1 MTTGQGG
8 VLPVMDIDLLVEA
21 ALRRALVEP
30 AGRLLYTSKEG
41 EPGLFPATA
50 PGRRAAAKAIQERY
64 IDPAPEV
71 GAECGRITAKGREKI
86 AGSLCPKTILEDFVR
101 VLEHRQGIA
110 RQMLAGAQKQI
121 DQLERM
127 QAGLGELR
135 SALLGEEP
143 PRGSQTAESAHP
155 CDSNSHQPGA
165 IGLLAGSLGIVR
177 EFLAGHE
184 RSSGADLLLFQLYDH
199 LTGRLG
205 PITLGEFHDQLRV
218 WHGEGFVAL
227 HPWTGPLYQMPRP
240 EVALLTGHEIA
251 CYVRWSGNP
260 EVFPSESLTAQQTTS
275 RTAQAGQP
283 TLRTT
288 QAGQSRSLV
297 V

>member
-1 MTTGQGG
+1 MRVLCDDGQGG
-8 VLPVMDIDLLVEA
+8 ALAVMDIDLLVEA

-50 PGRRAAAKAIQERY
+50 PGRRASAKALQERY
-64 IDPAPEV
+64 LESAPDV
-71 GAECGRITAKGREKI
+71 GAECARITVKGREKI
-86 AGSLCPKTILEDFVR
+86 AGSLCTKTILEDFVR

-121 DQLERM
+121 DQLDRM

-143 PRGSQTAESAHP
+143 PRSPQTAEAAHN
-155 CDSNSHQPGA
+155 SNKPVAVQ
-165 IGLLAGSLGIVR
+165 LLAGALGMVR
-177 EFLAGHE
+177 DFLAEHE
-184 RSSGADLLLFQLYDH
+184 RCSGADLLLFQLYDH

-205 PITLGEFHDQLRV
+205 PISLGEFHDQLRV

-251 CYVRWSGNP
+251 CYVRWSGHP
-260 EVFPSESLTAQQTTS
+260 EVSAPELLTTQQTTS
-275 RTAQAGQP
+275 RTVQAGQF
-283 TLRTT
+283 
-288 QAGQSRSLV
+288 RSLV

>member
-1 MTTGQGG
+1 
-8 VLPVMDIDLLVEA
+8 MDIDLLVEA

-30 AGRLLYTSKEG
+30 SGRLLYTSKDG
-41 EPGLFPATA
+41 EPGLFPSTA
-50 PGRRAAAKAIQERY
+50 PGRRAAAKAIQEGY
-64 IDPAPEV
+64 LDPAPEV
-71 GAECGRITAKGREKI
+71 GADCARITAKGREKI

-110 RQMLAGAQKQI
+110 RQMLSNAQKQI

-135 SALLGEEP
+135 SALLGEDN
-143 PRGSQTAESAHP
+143 PRSSQIAEATLSPNQNTTANGQNYLTQGGPSP
-155 CDSNSHQPGA
+155 
-165 IGLLAGSLGIVR
+165 LAGSLPIVS
-177 EFLAGHE
+177 EFLAEHE
-184 RSSGADLLLFQLYDH
+184 RSSGADLLLFQLFDH
-199 LTGRLG
+199 LTERLG
-205 PITLGEFHDQLRV
+205 PISLGEFHDQLRV

-260 EVFPSESLTAQQTTS
+260 GISHPEGLTAQQLTS
-275 RTAQAGQP
+275 RAAQAGQP
-283 TLRTT
+283 TSRTT